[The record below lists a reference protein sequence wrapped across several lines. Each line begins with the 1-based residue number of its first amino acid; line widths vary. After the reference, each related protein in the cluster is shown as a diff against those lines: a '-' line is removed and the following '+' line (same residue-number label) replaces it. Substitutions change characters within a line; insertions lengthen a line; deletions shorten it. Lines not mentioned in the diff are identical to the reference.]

1 MAHDREILAA
11 LGLWRLQGDDY
22 YILSYPPTRR
32 ATIATE
38 FILDFKK
45 NNEEA
50 VGIAKQFYLRAA
62 KEIEGAL
69 KEFDNTYVVAIPTS
83 KVGKINVPCER
94 MCEAIALEVKSVRH
108 IPFALRRIKTVPKS
122 AYAAPHERPT
132 FEDHRE
138 SIEYAG
144 RLQDKKSSVIMIDD
158 VITQGN
164 VSNACRDILI
174 SGIGCKRV
182 IGVFLGRT
190 E

>member
-1 MAHDREILAA
+1 MAHDREKLAA

-22 YILSYPPTRR
+22 YILSYPPKRR
-32 ATIATE
+32 ATIATD
-38 FILDFKK
+38 FILDFKN

-50 VGIAKQFYLRAA
+50 VGIARHFYLRAT
-62 KEIEGAL
+62 KEIERVL
-69 KEFDNTYVVAIPTS
+69 NEFDSTYVVAIPAS

-94 MCEAIALEVKSVRH
+94 ICEAIALEVKSVRH

-122 AYAAPHERPT
+122 AHAAPHERPT
-132 FEDHRE
+132 SEDHKE

-144 RLQDKKSSVIMIDD
+144 KVRDEKSLVIMVDD

-164 VSNACRDILI
+164 VSSACRDILI
-174 SGIGCKRV
+174 SGMGCKRV